1 MVKKSCFLALLLVVW
16 FLNIACTPRATPQPP
31 PVPTVSQ
38 ATPTAVPTFTLPP
51 PTSQDA
57 AWSKVVEAAKKEGLL
72 NIYGASQL
80 AGDAGRKTIEAFS
93 AKYGI
98 RIDLL
103 LVSGRQA
110 VERIRVESKM
120 KQPIADIAA
129 VGLNSTT
136 ELSQSGLLE
145 NVAQELPELR
155 NKAVFKVDPLYNPN
169 GEVFNIA
176 FAPSV
181 AVINTKQVIP
191 NDEPKSYMDLLDPKW
206 KKNIILVD
214 PRTGAGGGFT
224 WFGTMRYYKILDDDY
239 FRRFARQEPILWGGS
254 TREELNMIA
263 RGEVKVSALTQVSNA
278 AQLMVEGAPLKLIS
292 MTEGS
297 AAFTDAV
304 SMVKGAIHPNATK
317 LFINWLLSKE
327 GQEVYAKAFGIDS
340 VRKDVPDFV
349 DPRFRPQPAPY
360 KLLPQTYDA
369 NEAYSKYHKDGIAES
384 IFGKR

>member
-1 MVKKSCFLALLLVVW
+1 MARKSCFIALLVVW
-16 FLNIACTPRATPQPP
+16 LLIIACAPPSQPVATPS
-31 PVPTVSQ
+31 PVQATLA
-38 ATPTAVPTFTLPP
+38 ATPTSTVSP

-57 AWSKVVEAAKKEGLL
+57 AWAKVVEAAKKEGLIT
-72 NIYGASQL
+72 IYGASQL
-80 AGDAGRKTIEAFS
+80 AGDGGRKTIETFS
-93 AKYGI
+93 SKYGI
-98 RIDLL
+98 RVDML

-120 KQPIADIAA
+120 KQPISDIAA
-129 VGLNSTT
+129 IGLNSTT

-145 NVAQELPELR
+145 NIAQELPELR
-155 NKAVFKVDPLYNPN
+155 NKDAFRVDPLYNPN

-181 AVINTKQVIP
+181 AVINSKIVTA

-239 FRRFARQEPILWGGS
+239 FRRFALQEPILWGGS

-263 RGEVKVSALTQVSNA
+263 RGEVKISALTQASNV
-278 AQLMVEGAPLKLIS
+278 AQLMAEGAPIKSIS

-304 SMVKGAIHPNATK
+304 SMVKGAIHPNAAR

-327 GQEVYAKAFGIDS
+327 GQDVYARAFGVDS
-340 VRKDVPDFV
+340 VRKDVADYV
-349 DPRFRPQPAPY
+349 DPRFKPQPPPY
-360 KLLPQTYDA
+360 KLLPQSYDA
-369 NEAYSKYHKDGIAES
+369 NEAYAKYHKDGFAES
-384 IFGKR
+384 VFGKR

>member
-1 MVKKSCFLALLLVVW
+1 MARKSCFIALLVVW
-16 FLNIACTPRATPQPP
+16 LLIIACAPPSQPVATPS
-31 PVPTVSQ
+31 PVQAPLAAAPTSTVS
-38 ATPTAVPTFTLPP
+38 P
-51 PTSQDA
+51 PTTQDA
-57 AWSKVVEAAKKEGLL
+57 AWAKVVEAAKKEGLIT
-72 NIYGASQL
+72 IYGASQL
-80 AGDAGRKTIEAFS
+80 AGDGGRKTIETFS
-93 AKYGI
+93 SKYGI
-98 RIDLL
+98 RVDML

-120 KQPIADIAA
+120 KQPIGDIAA
-129 VGLNSTT
+129 IGLNSTT

-145 NVAQELPELR
+145 AIEKDLPELR
-155 NKAVFKVDPLYNPN
+155 NKDAFRVDPLYNPN

-181 AVINTKQVIP
+181 AVINSKLVTA

-224 WFGTMRYYKILDDDY
+224 WFGTMRYYKLLNDDY
-239 FRRFARQEPILWGGS
+239 FRRFALQEPILWGGS

-263 RGEVKVSALTQVSNA
+263 RGEVKISALTQASNA
-278 AQLMVEGAPLKLIS
+278 AQLMVEGAPIKSIS

-297 AAFTDAV
+297 AAFTDPI

-317 LFINWLLSKE
+317 LFINWLLSRE
-327 GQEVYAKAFGIDS
+327 GQEVYAKAFGVDS

-349 DPRFRPQPAPY
+349 DPRFKPQPPPY
-360 KLLPQTYDA
+360 KLLPQSYDA
-369 NEAYSKYHKDGIAES
+369 NEAYTKYHKDGFAES